1 MHCAAWK
8 FDCLGEERVLW
19 LRSFRSTIWFQGKL
33 WNCRESWKNHERA
46 VQSQSWRNPKSFWVR
61 FNASLNYYSVI
72 TISLLTSNNLSR
84 SKIARIVQIV
94 FSVQIFRKIS
104 LSLVETNFFLYQ
116 WLVHLT
122 LLPGTSRLFLIIS
135 ENISRTNYHLHRR
148 MRRGHS

>member
-19 LRSFRSTIWFQGKL
+19 LRSFKSTIWFVEKL
-33 WNCRESWKNHERA
+33 WSCRESWKNHERA

-61 FNASLNYYSVI
+61 FIASLNYYSVI
-72 TISLLTSNNLSR
+72 IISLLTSNNLSR

-104 LSLVETNFFLYQ
+104 LPLIGTNFSLRSIPLVIPMSGSPNFITWNISLVFD
-116 WLVHLT
+116 
-122 LLPGTSRLFLIIS
+122 
-135 ENISRTNYHLHRR
+135 NIEEYFKNKWPS
-148 MRRGHS
+148 S